1 MSDADSSVSSSSSGV
16 ISEEEETDEDN
27 AAVQCRCI
35 VNARCANRFGLLLVT
50 NASLNVKEP
59 AASSSSSR
67 GVCEDLDC
75 SSRRHMTTMMV
86 GSGFL
91 CVLWC

>member
-1 MSDADSSVSSSSSGV
+1 
-16 ISEEEETDEDN
+16 
-27 AAVQCRCI
+27 
-35 VNARCANRFGLLLVT
+35 
-50 NASLNVKEP
+50 VKEP